1 MINRYPFFTFFIL
14 LLLTLVFMQTNV
26 VAQGVTTAAINGI
39 VADANGAPL
48 PSANI
53 IAVHTPSG
61 TQYGTTS
68 RIDGKYNLNGLRTGG
83 PYSITVSFVG
93 YKPQVSEG
101 VMLQLGQNLK
111 LDFTLYDEAVE
122 FGDITVVGE
131 RSSILNSGKTGA
143 VTSVTTEQIQSL
155 PTINRS
161 FQDFSKLS
169 PLFSGSSLS
178 AAGRNFKLNNIQI
191 DGTQYNDLFGLGS
204 TGTPGGQA
212 NANPISLDAIEE
224 FQVVIAPY
232 DVRLGG
238 FTGGGVNAIT
248 RSGDNK
254 LSGSIYGYG
263 RNQDFVGKSP
273 DVLKTKLSEFS
284 EYQAGLRLGGPIM
297 KDKLFF
303 FVNAEMTK
311 RNEPTQ
317 NVLLVGKDN
326 LRLAADSLRT
336 ALLNYGYDPGTV
348 DDVTL
353 ERPSL
358 KLFARIDWNIGT
370 NHTLTLRHNYVDAD
384 DDILPRSSAVNY
396 SDRLYTFNSA
406 THSSVLQF
414 NSRFGNNLSNELI
427 VGYTMIRDKREVGNA
442 FPSIRVGSP
451 ISNIDMYAGTEEFS
465 IANILDQDIIEF
477 TDNFSI
483 YSGNHVITVGT
494 HNELFSFYNLFI
506 RNFYGNYRF
515 ANVLSLIAG
524 TPSAYEYRYS
534 LTGNPRQSAEFS
546 AIQLGGYIQDEWS
559 LAPNFK
565 LTFGARIDVPMFPDS
580 PAKND
585 SVTKYFGGLGY
596 GTEIVPDGNLL
607 ISPRVGFNW
616 DVVGDKSS
624 ILRGGVGIFTG
635 RVPYVWISNQYSNT
649 GVEFADISVNNPS
662 FFITDPNNQPKA
674 GQNGLSAGSTTEID
688 MTDPDFKLPQVLRAN
703 IGLDQKLPLNFVGS
717 FDFLYTKSINDPV
730 YQDLNIKSPTGTMAD
745 GRSYY
750 AGSRVASYFQRVMLL
765 ENTSDNYSTN
775 VSAQIQGEPIQ
786 NIYLNLGYSGGIAKD
801 KNSVVSSQARSQFR
815 YNPVPNSPND
825 PPLTRSNFEIASRFF
840 GSVSFSY
847 EFFAQAKTTLT
858 VFYNYQSGR
867 PFSYVFNGDANQDG
881 HDANDLIYIPK
892 DMADL
897 NAKYIFT
904 NAGEDTKFM
913 AYVARD
919 EYLKNNKGKIAA
931 RNGAFEPWFDQIDLR
946 LSQEIPFFFGREFEL
961 SFDILNF
968 ANLLNSEWGWLQQV
982 PNQADGILR
991 RTGNETS
998 TGRVRVEFTD
1008 KENPFVNHPL
1018 LSRWQM
1024 QLGLR
1029 FTF

>member
-1 MINRYPFFTFFIL
+1 MINRYSMLSFFML
-14 LLLTLVFMQTNV
+14 LFVSLMLFTGNV
-26 VAQGVTTAAINGI
+26 NAQGVTTAAMNG
-39 VADANGAPL
+39 VVVDQKGDPL
-48 PSANI
+48 PGANI
-53 IAVHTPSG
+53 LAVHTPSG

-68 RIDGKYNLNGLRTGG
+68 RVDGKYNLNGLRTGG
-83 PYSITVSFVG
+83 PYTITVSYVG
-93 YKPQVSEG
+93 YKPQSIDG
-101 VMLQLGQNLK
+101 INLLLGQNLRQ
-111 LDFTLYDEAVE
+111 DYTLIEEAVE
-122 FGDITVVGE
+122 LSSVTIVGE
-131 RSSILNSGKTGA
+131 KSNILNSGKTGA

-155 PTINRS
+155 PTVNRS

-178 AAGRNFKLNNIQI
+178 AGGRNFKLNNIQI

-263 RNQDFVGKSP
+263 RNQDLVGKSP

-311 RNEPTQ
+311 RKEPTQ
-317 NVLLVGKDN
+317 NVQLVGKDN

-336 ALLNYGYDPGTV
+336 ALLNYGYDPGTIE
-348 DDVTL
+348 DVTL

-370 NHTLTLRHNYVDAD
+370 DHTLTLRHNYVDAD

-427 VGYTMIRDKREVGNA
+427 IGYTMIRDKREVGNA
-442 FPSIRVGSP
+442 FPSIRVASP
-451 ISNIDMYAGTEEFS
+451 VSGVDMYAGTEEFS
-465 IANILDQDIIEF
+465 IANSLDQDIIEF
-477 TDNFSI
+477 TDNFSV
-483 YSGNHVITVGT
+483 YAGNHVITIGT
-494 HNELFSFYNLFI
+494 HNELFSFSNLFI
-506 RNFYGNYRF
+506 RNFYGLYSFR
-515 ANVLSLIAG
+515 NVLDLIEG
-524 TPSAYEYRYS
+524 TPSAYEHRYS
-534 LTGNPRQSAEFS
+534 LTGDPRQAAEFS
-546 AIQLGGYIQDEWS
+546 AIQFGGYVQDEWS
-559 LAPNFK
+559 IAPNFK
-565 LTFGARIDVPMFPDS
+565 LTFGVRVDVPMFPDK
-580 PAKND
+580 PAMND
-585 SVTKYFGGLGY
+585 SVSKYFGNLGY
-596 GTEIVPDGNLL
+596 GTDKVPSGNLL

-649 GVEFADISVNNPS
+649 GVEFADISRSNPT
-662 FFITDPNNQPKA
+662 FFITDPNAQPKA
-674 GQNGLSAGSTTEID
+674 GQNGLSAGSTTEINI
-688 MTDPDFKLPQVLRAN
+688 TDPDFKLPQVLRAN
-703 IGLDQKLPLNFVGS
+703 LGLDQKLPLNFVGS
-717 FDFLYTKSINDPV
+717 FDFLFTQSINDPL

-745 GRSYY
+745 GRPYF
-750 AGSRVASYFQRVMLL
+750 AGARVASYFQRVMLL
-765 ENTSDNYSTN
+765 ENTSENYSTN

-786 NIYLNLGYSGGIAKD
+786 DIYLNLGYSGGIAKD
-801 KNSVVSSQARSQFR
+801 QNSVTSSQARSQFR
-815 YNPVPNSPND
+815 FNPIPNSPND

-840 GSVSFSY
+840 GSVSFSH

-881 HDANDLIYIPK
+881 HDGNDLIYIPK

-904 NAGEDTKFM
+904 TAGQDAQFM
-913 AYVARD
+913 AYVEKD
-919 EYLKNNKGKIAA
+919 EYLKNNKGKIAQ
-931 RNGAFEPWFDQIDLR
+931 RNGASEPWFDQIDLR
-946 LSQEIPFFFGREFEL
+946 LSQEIPFLFGHEFEL

-968 ANLLNSEWGWLQQV
+968 ANLLNGEWGWLQQV

-991 RTGNETS
+991 RTGNDTS
-998 TGRVRVEFTD
+998 TGRVRVTFTD
-1008 KENPFVNHPL
+1008 KENPFVNNNL

-1029 FTF
+1029 YSF